1 MARPMPATAQI
12 DGKADARHGPDAGGG
27 GKSLGIEVAVAV
39 DDTGAEEA
47 DAADYLRSDPGRIP
61 APNTGE
67 EEVALREI
75 GEAVLGDDHQKGGR
89 TGHDTVGPDTG
100 VLEAAAPL
108 QADDRAA
115 DSGDDD
121 SEKKLCPLSNSKVV
135 QQKSV
140 ESHRCPSSGFRSP
153 AVPLRSA
160 VCFHCT
166 TFLYTSHGGLT
177 KLKSGTFAKSVQQA
191 LAKTERQGYDCQ
203 SRHPE
208 GCPVFQK
215 RKKNDMVHLTPL
227 TFLIVCPMVFLAGFV
242 DSIGGGG
249 GLISLPAYLFAG
261 LPIHQTV
268 ATNKLSACF
277 GTGTATLRFARQKLV
292 RPQLV
297 LPTVAAAAAGSAIG
311 ARISLI
317 LSERVLLIILLCVL
331 PVVAFAV
338 TTKVLKDRPR
348 ESEVINTRT
357 CVTATIAAFVIGMY
371 DGIYGPGTGTFLI
384 IALTIFSKLSI
395 VSANA
400 HTKAINLT
408 SNVISLVIF
417 LRSGTVVIPLG
428 LAAAVC
434 NMAGAYLGSGMV
446 MEKGSKIVRPILAV
460 VLALLFI
467 KVLGELIT

>member
-1 MARPMPATAQI
+1 M
-12 DGKADARHGPDAGGG
+12 K
-27 GKSLGIEVAVAV
+27 
-39 DDTGAEEA
+39 
-47 DAADYLRSDPGRIP
+47 
-61 APNTGE
+61 
-67 EEVALREI
+67 
-75 GEAVLGDDHQKGGR
+75 
-89 TGHDTVGPDTG
+89 TV
-100 VLEAAAPL
+100 
-108 QADDRAA
+108 
-115 DSGDDD
+115 
-121 SEKKLCPLSNSKVV
+121 
-135 QQKSV
+135 
-140 ESHRCPSSGFRSP
+140 
-153 AVPLRSA
+153 
-160 VCFHCT
+160 
-166 TFLYTSHGGLT
+166 
-177 KLKSGTFAKSVQQA
+177 
-191 LAKTERQGYDCQ
+191 
-203 SRHPE
+203 
-208 GCPVFQK
+208 
-215 RKKNDMVHLTPL
+215 MVHLTPL

-292 RPQLV
+292 RRQLV

-331 PVVAFAV
+331 PAVAFAV

-395 VSANA
+395 VTANA
-400 HTKAINLT
+400 HTKVINLT
-408 SNVISLVIF
+408 SNVISLIIF